1 MAGGI
6 EPAEERAALLR
17 TMPISVS
24 QAQKVCGKEPLSTF
38 LPAFSCNAQNA
49 ISSSKVSHWRFPD
62 CSLRDKIL
70 HLFFVFCVLIMIACA
85 AVTIICFKEVNNGR
99 LLDNVFLEFSIE
111 VLYSGEINSDVK
123 VLISKF
129 QCMLCFESCITEGRA
144 GGKGGSA
151 NSKTRHTEPVTSDL
165 ILPLYIA
172 LTKEQYAELSTRT
185 MQDRWSH
192 RKRPSGIRVPGLDLT
207 PINPNQFIKP
217 ISAMAAAT
225 VDSLEVKGSQNAI
238 ERPLR

>member
-1 MAGGI
+1 
-6 EPAEERAALLR
+6 
-17 TMPISVS
+17 MPISVS

-85 AVTIICFKEVNNGR
+85 AVTIICFKEVNK
-99 LLDNVFLEFSIE
+99 DS
-111 VLYSGEINSDVK
+111 STD
-123 VLISKF
+123 
-129 QCMLCFESCITEGRA
+129 RA
-144 GGKGGSA
+144 NTA
-151 NSKTRHTEPVTSDL
+151 KTRYSSYYCIDHTE
-165 ILPLYIA
+165 
-172 LTKEQYAELSTRT
+172 QYRYTQLSTRT

-225 VDSLEVKGSQNAI
+225 VDSLEVKASQNAI
-238 ERPLR
+238 ERILR